1 VTKSTKAA
9 LLSCFVLPGAGHL
22 YLKRYKFGLLLSV
35 SAVAAVYFITTSA
48 IQAALEVSEIIQGGG
63 VGLDAGAIA
72 ELVSQQSRGGEE
84 SSSTTMTTLTIIW
97 LIGIFDSYR
106 VGRMLDKV
114 KGVVGG
120 KET

>member
-1 VTKSTKAA
+1 VKNSTKAV

-63 VGLDAGAIA
+63 VGLDAGAIG

>member
-1 VTKSTKAA
+1 MTKSTKAA

>member
-1 VTKSTKAA
+1 VKNSTKAV

>member
-1 VTKSTKAA
+1 MKNSTKAV

>member
-1 VTKSTKAA
+1 VKKSTKAA

-35 SAVAAVYFITTSA
+35 CAVAAVYFITSSA

-63 VGLDAGAIA
+63 VGLDTNAIT
-72 ELVSQQSRGGEE
+72 ELVSQQTRAGEE
-84 SSSTTMTTLTIIW
+84 STNTTMTILTILW

-106 VGRMLDKV
+106 VGRVLDKAA
-114 KGVVGG
+114 GVAGG
-120 KET
+120 KEI

>member
-1 VTKSTKAA
+1 VKNSTKAV

-48 IQAALEVSEIIQGGG
+48 IQAALEVSEMIQGGG
-63 VGLDAGAIA
+63 VALDAGAIA